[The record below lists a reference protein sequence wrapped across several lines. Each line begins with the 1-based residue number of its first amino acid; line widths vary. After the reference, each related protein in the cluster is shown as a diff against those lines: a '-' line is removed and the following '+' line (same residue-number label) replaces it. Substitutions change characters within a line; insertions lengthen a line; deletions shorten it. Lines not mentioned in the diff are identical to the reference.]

1 MKVQNILLVLS
12 LIACANI
19 SESSMMFA
27 RQLIA
32 RINAGDPCRCADRFV
47 WELRKTEAYKMREIL
62 MATDN
67 SHLLK

>member
-19 SESSMMFA
+19 SESSMLFA

-32 RINAGDPCRCADRFV
+32 RIKSGDPCRCADRFV
-47 WELRKTEAYKMREIL
+47 WDLSKTESYKMRAIL
-62 MATDN
+62 LATDN
-67 SHLLK
+67 SNLIR